1 MKNNTF
7 SAYVDKMNEN
17 VNKNDYHLFITNKTN
32 WRNYGFMMYIL
43 VLCGAEH
50 LRFIFDNNF
59 WDLEFFGWSH
69 EIECQNFP
77 GNKIPGQKISRQNIA
92 GWKILGPE
100 NSGNTKFSWNS
111 RKKIRENSRIFFF
124 RGQKIPGFLAPLNS
138 RIENSVTEFP
148 RTFFAIYGFFG
159 AKRRQNL
166 PFLGLTQES
175 RNGATFLSA

>member
-1 MKNNTF
+1 MP
-7 SAYVDKMNEN
+7 
-17 VNKNDYHLFITNKTN
+17 ITYQRGGQNITH
-32 WRNYGFMMYIL
+32 RTT
-43 VLCGAEH
+43 
-50 LRFIFDNNF
+50 
-59 WDLEFFGWSH
+59 
-69 EIECQNFP
+69 ECQNFP

>member
-1 MKNNTF
+1 MAKDIHYLR
-7 SAYVDKMNEN
+7 SPVDKVQMY
-17 VNKNDYHLFITNKTN
+17 KSML
-32 WRNYGFMMYIL
+32 NY
-43 VLCGAEH
+43 
-50 LRFIFDNNF
+50 IFKSFLN
-59 WDLEFFGWSH
+59 
-69 EIECQNFP
+69 ECQNFP

-148 RTFFAIYGFFG
+148 RTFFAIYGFLG
-159 AKRRQNL
+159 AKQRQNL
-166 PFLGLTQES
+166 PFLGLAQES